1 MDIAELSMVN
11 QANVQ
16 EYSSKAV
23 VNTATDTGNEH
34 DKKMINKIYT
44 GSIDPN
50 LGQSIDI
57 YADEQMEDKE
67 ELNKQLQLEMKWA
80 QERQKLLNIKEVK
93 LLQMREIAEQGKQVV
108 VTQQELRKL
117 NHRLDVLAAQ
127 VSSID
132 SDMRRTKDGKKLE

>member
-11 QANVQ
+11 QTNIQ
-16 EYSSKAV
+16 EYSTKAV
-23 VNTATDTGNEH
+23 EKTAADTGKEN
-34 DKKMINKIYT
+34 DNQIINKIHT

-50 LGQSIDI
+50 LGQTIDV

-67 ELNKQLQLEMKWA
+67 ELNKQLQLEMKWQ

-108 VTQQELRKL
+108 VTQQQLRNL
-117 NHRLDVLAAQ
+117 NHRLDILASQ
-127 VSSID
+127 VSALD
-132 SDMRRTKDGKKLE
+132 SDMKRTKDGKKLE